1 MLTVRNQYINKYKV
15 VLKFGIVGVINTAVD
30 FIIFSLL
37 SVLGVHYTI
46 SQIAGYSGGTLNSF
60 ILNKFWTFE
69 AGENKKKSTQEIL
82 QFVLVNM
89 LSLVITEVGLSVL
102 INNFSFNIYIAK
114 ICVIVL
120 AQAVNYFSYKF
131 WVFRK

>member
-1 MLTVRNQYINKYKV
+1 MLTVRNQYIDKYKV